1 MKNLKLKIAVIFAL
15 ITIHGSLFTCSAAY
29 LQPFVY
35 YGIDQGGSPLTNLIT
50 IQAVGTNTITAYS
63 TFIVASV
70 PKTYQPDVNGYVSNN
85 IALGNYILTI
95 SNYYYSVPFSISSNA
110 APQNISQVAGI
121 PVTTFM
127 NFTLAQFSDAG
138 TMARE
143 STNNWTRSGTAATN
157 TPAGIIAALGFQPAA
172 AVVAVAGDKSAQ
184 ALAAQND
191 AVPLQVLVSALDGDD
206 ADHQFGGQ
214 LPERRERGPFRQAA
228 LADLALEA
236 VHDLPVK
243 RPGRRG
249 DRRQETGWLFLIHCT
264 YCR

>member
-143 STNNWTRSGTAATN
+143 STNNWTRAGTAATN
-157 TPAGIIAALGFQPAA
+157 SAAGIVFALGFQPATNA
-172 AVVAVAGDKSAQ
+172 PAFTSGSNPTNQYTVNVLYTNAGPKGLLIGFASGTVLNFTNGGAGWQ
-184 ALAAQND
+184 LPVTNNFC
-191 AVPLQVLVSALDGDD
+191 VPLSTNATFK
-206 ADHQFGGQ
+206 FGNS
-214 LPERRERGPFRQAA
+214 
-228 LADLALEA
+228 
-236 VHDLPVK
+236 
-243 RPGRRG
+243 
-249 DRRQETGWLFLIHCT
+249 GWLTNTILIN
-264 YCR
+264 

>member
-1 MKNLKLKIAVIFAL
+1 LIAAL
-15 ITIHGSLFTCSAAY
+15 FMVAALPSAAAY

-143 STNNWTRSGTAATN
+143 STNNWTRSGAALAYSQLPFTPPTN
-157 TPAGIIAALGFQPAA
+157 TPAGLVAVLGFQPATNNA
-172 AVVAVAGDKSAQ
+172 ATNTVIYISGLTTFTNAAGAVTNVTFTLGT
-184 ALAAQND
+184 N
-191 AVPLQVLVSALDGDD
+191 
-206 ADHQFGGQ
+206 
-214 LPERRERGPFRQAA
+214 
-228 LADLALEA
+228 
-236 VHDLPVK
+236 
-243 RPGRRG
+243 
-249 DRRQETGWLFLIHCT
+249 TLIYQHP
-264 YCR
+264 